1 MSLRSAKRAR
11 LRTLFTARGKLLSL
25 MIAHFANDTYANFLP
40 VFLPLLRAK
49 FELTLTLVGLLS
61 SVYTVTAS
69 LSQILF
75 GYMADRLSRMNFI
88 ALGPLLTGTLMSA
101 VGLMPNY
108 IFVALVLFVSA
119 LGTAMFHPQAAS
131 VAGSLSK
138 ARKGLAVSLFVA
150 AGTFGFAFGPLMMAA
165 FINAFGFG
173 KSYWGVL
180 PLLALAPILF
190 LTNRHENN
198 DAEAGSLKIK
208 DELLQNFKSLFVL
221 WALVV
226 LRHTVFLAFLTFL
239 LILLTE
245 RGAGYLMGS
254 LALFAFLFSGAVG
267 GLAGGYLSD
276 VWGRK
281 KIVIASLLLAFPAGL
296 GFLSTSGPIAL
307 ILLMLTGALL
317 QASNPVI
324 VAQAQEIVPGSAGTA
339 SAITMGLGWGV
350 AGLLIGLVG
359 YLADQLGVASALK
372 LVNYAAIGIAIVLA
386 IELYRNPRLR

>member
-1 MSLRSAKRAR
+1 VLSGG
-11 LRTLFTARGKLLSL
+11 RGKLLSL
-25 MIAHFANDTYANFLP
+25 MLAHFTNDTYANFLP

-75 GYMADRLSRMNFI
+75 GYMADRLSRINFI

-101 VGLMPNY
+101 VGLMTDY
-108 IFVALVLFVSA
+108 ASVALVLFVSA

-131 VAGSLSK
+131 LAGSLSK

-150 AGTFGFAFGPLMMAA
+150 AGTFGFAFGPLMMAT
-165 FINAFGFG
+165 FINSFGFER
-173 KSYWGVL
+173 SYWGVL
-180 PLLALAPILF
+180 PLLVLAPVLF
-190 LTNRHENN
+190 MSNRQANHSAK
-198 DAEAGSLKIK
+198 AESLEIK

-226 LRHTVFLAFLTFL
+226 LRHTVFLSFLTFL
-239 LILLTE
+239 LILMTE
-245 RGAGYLMGS
+245 RGANYLAGS
-254 LALFAFLFSGAVG
+254 LALFAFLFSGTIG

-276 VWGRK
+276 IWGRK
-281 KIVIASLLLAFPAGL
+281 KIVIVSLLLAFPAGL

-350 AGLLIGLVG
+350 AGLLISVVG
-359 YLADQLGVASALK
+359 YLADQLGVVSALK
-372 LVNYAAIGIAIVLA
+372 LLNYAAILIAIALA
-386 IELYRNPRLR
+386 IGLYRTPTPR